1 MSSPLLKVSA
11 LHKSFTM
18 HNRAGVVIQVLQNV
32 SFELF
37 TGECLSLTGPS
48 GCGKSTVV
56 RCIYGNYLADS
67 GEILIRTDNSPL
79 LINLMAIHPNQLRQ
93 LRETFIGYV
102 SQFLRAIPRTPTL
115 EVVIEPMIRR
125 GEERERALLRASHFL
140 HRLRIPNHLWALP
153 PATFSGGE
161 QQRVNLARGFAAGHP
176 ILLLDEPTASLDKAN
191 RDTVVELIQ
200 ESCAVGTAI
209 IEICHDEEVRSA
221 TATRS
226 LDLASRAISDMEY
239 HS

>member
-1 MSSPLLKVSA
+1 
-11 LHKSFTM
+11 M
-18 HNRAGVVIQVLQNV
+18 HHRAGLIIQVLQNV

-37 TGECLSLTGPS
+37 SGECLSLTGPS

-67 GEILIRTDNSPL
+67 GEILIRTDDSPSL
-79 LINLMAIHPNQLRQ
+79 VDLMAVHPHQLRQ
-93 LRETFIGYV
+93 LRETLIGYV
-102 SQFLRAIPRTPTL
+102 SQYLRAIPRTSTL
-115 EVVIEPMIRR
+115 EVVIEPLLRK
-125 GEERERALLRASHFL
+125 GEERERAVLRAKHLL
-140 HRLRIPNHLWALP
+140 HRLRIPEHLWNLP

-161 QQRVNLARGFAAGHP
+161 QQRINLARGFAGTHP

-191 RDTVVELIQ
+191 RDTVVELIR
-200 ESCAVGTAI
+200 ESCAAGTAV

-226 LDLASRAISDMEY
+226 LNLVHQVRGLYSSAERSLAGCTGP
-239 HS
+239 